1 MFVESIYFNLITTL
15 SSVVTLTPGNIGILE
30 LIHIILKDLYSLN
43 SGQVV
48 FVSIVSRIVSL
59 ISLLMLNVFSKITQN
74 DLL

>member
-1 MFVESIYFNLITTL
+1 MFVEILYFNLITTL

-59 ISLLMLNVFSKITQN
+59 ISF
-74 DLL
+74 DLC